1 MPLAPSPDSGS
12 GDVVEQVSVFLRSL
26 DDLSTA
32 LSKHTETLEA
42 VDVQQRATQLQQ
54 SFPKLLQQLTETTTL
69 EPAAHQRLRPYQTE
83 AHRRL
88 RLLSVEAMK
97 LRTAKQPET
106 LEKVRSQLQEHLTQL
121 TKFIQAIA
129 DEIT

>member
-1 MPLAPSPDSGS
+1 MPLAPSSDSGS

-26 DDLSTA
+26 EDLSA
-32 LSKHTETLEA
+32 SFSKNTEALEA
-42 VDVQQRATQLQQ
+42 FALQQQTAQLQQ
-54 SFPKLLQQLTETTTL
+54 TFPKLLQQLTETTTL

-97 LRTAKQPET
+97 LRTVKQPET
-106 LEKVRSQLQEHLTQL
+106 LEKVRSQLQDHLTQL

-129 DEIT
+129 DEIA